1 MINVYPDQL
10 RQILA
15 YIEALD
21 AVDKQFIENRPDFPI
36 GPKPIQLH
44 GYEDE
49 SEWGTLRDEIGGAW
63 SWTPPESF
71 TGKSPQ

>member
-1 MINVYPDQL
+1 MIHVYPDQL
-10 RQILA
+10 RQIIL

-21 AVDKQFIENRPDFPI
+21 AIDKKMIEDKPDYPI

-49 SEWGTLRDEIGGAW
+49 SDWGVLRDEIGGAW
-63 SWTPPESF
+63 DPW
-71 TGKSPQ
+71 GLGR

>member
-21 AVDKQFIENRPDFPI
+21 GVDKQLIENRPDYPI
-36 GPKPIQLH
+36 GPKRIELH

-49 SEWGTLRDEIGGAW
+49 ADWGTLQDEIGGAW
-63 SWTPPESF
+63 SWTPPSPKES
-71 TGKSPQ
+71 T